1 MGVGVGVAVG
11 AVPSWAQADAM
22 IAATMTIT
30 RIRIK
35 LFRVI
40 SLTPESGLTCLR
52 DSAIGLRNCMGHPPL
67 MSTLNSYEHSQI
79 LRRDGSEAYN
89 SYL

>member
-52 DSAIGLRNCMGHPPL
+52 DSAIGLSPNPPKDRNG
-67 MSTLNSYEHSQI
+67 
-79 LRRDGSEAYN
+79 RREDSGRG
-89 SYL
+89 